1 MIRKDLLD
9 EDKNMEIERL
19 RFDKGQRSVHR
30 DIAPAKD
37 RVQDYKRKCF
47 GRLFNGL

>member
-1 MIRKDLLD
+1 MRQDLLD
-9 EDKNMEIERL
+9 EEKNAEVVKL
-19 RFDKGQRSVHR
+19 RFDRGQRSVHR